1 MEQLTQERLQENLKR
16 LKMTRAAEILD
27 TVVSQAEHDGG
38 SYLAFLDHL
47 LEEEVVCR
55 EQRRVET
62 SLKISGLPFIKSID
76 EFDFTFQPKLDR
88 QKVLS
93 LFDLTFIQQKG
104 NVIFLGPPGVGGKTI
119 WPYRSPSRPARP
131 A

>member
-47 LEEEVVCR
+47 LEEEVAAKER
-55 EQRRVET
+55 RRVHT
-62 SLKISGLPFIKSID
+62 AMKIAG
-76 EFDFTFQPKLDR
+76 R
-88 QKVLS
+88 
-93 LFDLTFIQQKG
+93 
-104 NVIFLGPPGVGGKTI
+104 
-119 WPYRSPSRPARP
+119 
-131 A
+131 